1 MDRTTLGSVIGSA
14 PRFCGIS
21 TFMRLPHSRAL
32 DGVDVAI
39 VGVPFDSDGAFRVG
53 SRFGPE
59 AIRSQ
64 GKLCLRNHHIHHGIA
79 PLDHLE
85 VVDFGDAA
93 VIPGSIEL
101 TYESVERELA
111 PLFEQG
117 VVPIALG
124 GDHAI
129 SLPLLRAAARR
140 HGSVGLLHF
149 DAHLDTGDTYYERI
163 RYTHGTQFRRAV
175 EEGLVDPSRSIQVG
189 MNGTIYPEMA
199 RQASESLGYAVVTR
213 DEAAAMGSSSLAAA
227 IVRRLGRGPVYLSLD
242 IDVMD
247 VSVAPGSGAPEIGG
261 FLTREMLEV
270 LRRLDGVSL
279 IGFDVVE
286 VNPHHDAGQMTAILA
301 ANFVFEFLALLA
313 KRKRGAVTG

>member
-1 MDRTTLGSVIGSA
+1 MDERARGSVIGSS

-21 TFMRLPHSRAL
+21 TFMRLPHTREL

-64 GKLCLRNHHIHHGIA
+64 GKLCLRNHHIYHRLS
-79 PLDHLE
+79 PLEHLE
-85 VVDFGDAA
+85 VIDYGDVA
-93 VIPGSIEL
+93 VVPGSIEL
-101 TYESVERELA
+101 TYRSVEAELA
-111 PLFEQG
+111 PLFARG

-129 SLPLLRAAARR
+129 SLPALRAAAKR
-140 HGSVGLLHF
+140 HGPMALVHF
-149 DAHLDTGDTYYERI
+149 DAHLDTGDVYYEQI

-175 EEGLVDPSRSIQVG
+175 EEGLVDTSRSIQVG
-189 MNGTIYPEMA
+189 MNGTIYPEMT
-199 RQASESLGYAVVTR
+199 RDASESLGYAVVTR
-213 DEAAAMGSSSLAAA
+213 EEAAAMGPEALASA
-227 IVRRLGRGPVYLSLD
+227 ILRRAGHGAVYLSFD

-261 FLTREMLEV
+261 FLTREMLDV
-270 LRRLDGVSL
+270 LRRLRPLDLVGIDL
-279 IGFDVVE
+279 VE

-301 ANFVFEFLALLA
+301 ANLVFEFLALLA
-313 KRKRGAVTG
+313 RREASR